1 MRQPSKSEF
10 SQYGSPPS
18 SRVHRGS
25 SSSSNSEIFFEN
37 LRNIFSI
44 SLPEV
49 CLKII
54 LSILFFLLKY
64 ANYVA
69 ETALHVEIVKMITLI
84 FASLKLLKSLTRTK
98 IERRVVLIA
107 KALNPLYIVQLLC
120 VLFANP
126 KPS

>member
-1 MRQPSKSEF
+1 MSKN
-10 SQYGSPPS
+10 
-18 SRVHRGS
+18 H
-25 SSSSNSEIFFEN
+25 
-37 LRNIFSI
+37 
-44 SLPEV
+44 
-49 CLKII
+49 II
-54 LSILFFLLKY
+54 YTFFLLKY